1 MKKSILLV
9 ALPIAL
15 AACSQSK
22 EDMIAGKWQAVKVD
36 NPQQDSFFAEQE
48 RFLDTFGKA
57 GDAAANI
64 AIYGFSNVD
73 SARESLKAQL
83 NDYKS
88 MQQHSVENTIFNF
101 DKKGTA
107 IMDFSGQVDTVKWSI
122 DKEGKYLT
130 LEESKKSEAATA
142 IKMEVLEL
150 TKEALKL
157 KFTDNGGTSTVSFK
171 PASKK

>member
-1 MKKSILLV
+1 
-9 ALPIAL
+9 
-15 AACSQSK
+15 
-22 EDMIAGKWQAVKVD
+22 
-36 NPQQDSFFAEQE
+36 
-48 RFLDTFGKA
+48 
-57 GDAAANI
+57 
-64 AIYGFSNVD
+64 
-73 SARESLKAQL
+73 
-83 NDYKS
+83 
-88 MQQHSVENTIFNF
+88 
-101 DKKGTA
+101 
-107 IMDFSGQVDTVKWSI
+107 MDFSGQVDTVKWSI

>member
-9 ALPIAL
+9 ALPLAL

-22 EDMIAGKWQAVKVD
+22 EDIIIGKWQAVKVD
-36 NPQQDSFFAEQE
+36 NPQQDSFFLEQE
-48 RFLDTFGKA
+48 KFLDTFGKA
-57 GDAAANI
+57 GDDAANK

-83 NDYKS
+83 KDYKA
-88 MQQHSVENTIFNF
+88 MQQHAVENTVFNF
-101 DKKGTA
+101 DKAGTA
-107 IMDFSGQVDTVKWSI
+107 IMDFSGQVDTVKWSV

-130 LEESKKSEAATA
+130 LEESKKSATSTS

-150 TKEALKL
+150 TKQALKL
-157 KFTDNGGTSTVSFK
+157 KFTDNGGTSTVTFK
-171 PASKK
+171 PAAKK